1 LKKVTEQEVLCFKS
15 EFRGTKTYE
24 DVAVATSLL
33 RNEVK
38 SGSIVS
44 REAIKNGTKTLVLSN
59 GVKVTYKNTD
69 FKTMK
74 FF

>member
-1 LKKVTEQEVLCFKS
+1 M
-15 EFRGTKTYE
+15 KT
-24 DVAVATSLL
+24 LL
-33 RNEVK
+33 LPLVYCNEVK
-38 SGSIVS
+38 PGSIVS
-44 REAIKNGTKTLVLSN
+44 RESNQKIGTKTLVLSN

>member
-1 LKKVTEQEVLCFKS
+1 VNSDELKP
-15 EFRGTKTYE
+15 YE
-24 DVAVATSLL
+24 DVVVATSLL
-33 RNEVK
+33 CNEVK

-44 REAIKNGTKTLVLSN
+44 RESNPKIGTKTLVLSN